1 MEVLPNSLSRG
12 GLVGSDYGH
21 QNGGSTKSLSR
32 GGLVGSDYGC
42 QKMEI
47 LPNSLSK
54 GGLVGSDYG
63 RQKWRLH
70 DMRRVQVPQEE
81 KSL

>member
-1 MEVLPNSLSRG
+1 MGAKMEVLPNPCPEEDWWAVIMG
-12 GLVGSDYGH
+12 V
-21 QNGGSTKSLSR
+21 
-32 GGLVGSDYGC
+32 
-42 QKMEI
+42 KMEV

-70 DMRRVQVPQEE
+70 DMRRV
-81 KSL
+81 